1 MHKLSFI
8 LCFLLFFISID
19 VVYPQIKSPSFIPSK
34 KDTLRG
40 EFSRE
45 RSCYEVFYYD
55 LNVKFDLKNK
65 MLSGSNTVFFLTTTP
80 TACLQLDLFANMFLD
95 SIVYKA
101 VRLNATRVLGTFYVH
116 FPTPLDANKAESITV
131 YYHGSPTVAAK
142 PPWDGGIIWGKD
154 PKHKPW
160 VGMACEGLGASSW
173 WPCKDMQ
180 SDKPDS
186 MQCVYE
192 VPDGLACIGNG
203 TFVSKKKSPHGYQ
216 KYTWKINYPISAYN
230 VTFNIGDYRQFQYQH
245 RYKQDSLATDFYVLP
260 HQLTKAKKHFLQS
273 DTILQVFE
281 QLFGKY
287 PFQKDGYALVAS
299 PYLGMEHQSA
309 IAYGSEFKNGYL
321 NTDFIILHETAHE
334 WWGNHVA
341 VDDMAEMW
349 ISEAFATYSEWLYY
363 EYLYGK
369 KYVIPY
375 ALHQRKM
382 IENKMPMLGVRQ
394 VNFPSL
400 ENIDIYYKGAWM
412 LHTLRSWTNN
422 DSLWFGSLHAIQDTF
437 GMRTINTQILLE
449 FMQRKLNIPLQIVAN
464 YYLTKTA
471 IPIFEY
477 ELSSLIGEEYVF
489 RYRWVVDN
497 CPNFDLPIRLMLN
510 GKEKLLP
517 ATASWQSFIITN
529 VESKNILFRDG
540 EYLVEFRRKEL

>member
-1 MHKLSFI
+1 MHKLSFT

-19 VVYPQIKSPSFIPSK
+19 VVYPQIKSPTFIPSK
-34 KDTLRG
+34 NDTLRG
-40 EFSRE
+40 KFSRE

-65 MLSGSNTVFFLTTTP
+65 MLGGSNTIFFRTTTA
-80 TACLQLDLFANMFLD
+80 TDCIQLDLFANMFLD
-95 SIVYKA
+95 SIVYGA
-101 VRLNATRVLGTFYVH
+101 VKLKYTRVLGTVYVN
-116 FPTPLDANKAESITV
+116 FTTKLNSNEVASICI
-131 YYHGSPTVAAK
+131 YYHGSPTVAVK
-142 PPWDGGIIWGKD
+142 PPWDGGIIWQKD
-154 PKHKPW
+154 RADKPW

-173 WPCKDMQ
+173 WPCKDML

-186 MQCVYE
+186 IQCVYE
-192 VPDGLACIGNG
+192 VPNGLACIGNG
-203 TFVSKKKSPHGYQ
+203 TFVSKQKSSHGYQ

-245 RYKQDSLATDFYVLP
+245 QYKLDSLTMDFYVLP
-260 HQLTKAKKHFLQS
+260 HQLTKAKKHFAQT
-273 DTILQVFE
+273 DTILRVLEHF
-281 QLFGKY
+281 FGKY

-309 IAYGSEFKNGYL
+309 IAYGNEFKNGYL

-382 IENKMPMLGVRQ
+382 IENKIPMLGIRE

-422 DSLWFGSLHAIQDTF
+422 DSLWFGTVRAIQDTF
-437 GMRTINTQILLE
+437 GMRTINTPLLLD
-449 FMQRKLNIPLQIVAN
+449 FMQMKLNIPLKVVAN
-464 YYLTKTA
+464 YYLNKTA

-477 ELSSLIGEEYVF
+477 KIITLSGEESEF
-489 RYRWVVDN
+489 RYRWVVDD
-497 CPNFDLPIRLMLN
+497 CANFDLPIRLLI
-510 GKEKLLP
+510 GAKEKLLP
-517 ATASWQSFIITN
+517 ATTAWQSNVLTN
-529 VESKNILFRDG
+529 EESKNIQFPEA
-540 EYLVEFRRKEL
+540 EYLVDFGTKQ